1 MASCLWDCACTAPR
15 VTDHPH
21 PCNARN
27 VRPIPASAGGWWM
40 STAAQRRFA
49 LGQTAVGRVSTA
61 RPEDLPFGGATTG
74 TRCWELVRLRP
85 PRAQARRPEP
95 AARLRPER
103 RLGSSGP
110 GPTADLGRPQDL
122 RRSVRSRSRVRPRSV
137 PSTANGTP
145 RPSPTGGPRS
155 PPTRRP
161 KRPIATRL
169 ADLGRPGKRRSWAFV
184 RAHRAVA

>member
-61 RPEDLPFGGATTG
+61 RPEDLPFGGVMMG